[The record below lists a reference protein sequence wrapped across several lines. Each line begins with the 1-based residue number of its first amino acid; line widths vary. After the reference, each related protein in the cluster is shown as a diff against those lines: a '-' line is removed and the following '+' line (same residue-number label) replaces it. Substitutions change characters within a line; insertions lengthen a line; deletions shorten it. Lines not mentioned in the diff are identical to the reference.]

1 MKALN
6 THVNNH
12 KYFLDGNHEFCGRCG
27 ENIPEKRFITHME
40 IIHPDD
46 EDFKVRFHVF
56 SKILT

>member
-12 KYFLDGNHEFCGRCG
+12 KYFLDGNHEFCERCG

-46 EDFKVRFHVF
+46 EDFKV
-56 SKILT
+56 